1 MGIDPVA
8 LSSSQ
13 IKNGKGSNSELDKG
27 LNSNNNVL
35 VSESAFHAATEAGL
49 ARPMFEVIGEALCS
63 ALSIAFGLAN
73 DPGRAAVAL
82 ECARS
87 AMRLAFETKLYTL
100 RDLFGQFL
108 CNATGVIVSGIDE
121 TTILMTK
128 VTTVT
133 RQELIQEP
141 CNAPRRQKR
150 FSIVQN
156 PMAISSSSVKKFW
169 KSCASIFA

>member
-1 MGIDPVA
+1 MEEKIASEESKALLRETARAFSAVTTNVGIDPVA

-13 IKNGKGSNSELDKG
+13 FKNGKGSNSELDKG

-35 VSESAFHAATEAGL
+35 VSESAFRSYRSGL

-100 RDLFGQFL
+100 RDLFGQF
-108 CNATGVIVSGIDE
+108 
-121 TTILMTK
+121 
-128 VTTVT
+128 
-133 RQELIQEP
+133 
-141 CNAPRRQKR
+141 
-150 FSIVQN
+150 
-156 PMAISSSSVKKFW
+156 
-169 KSCASIFA
+169 CAMLRV